1 MSTRP
6 PKYGSMPR
14 PRRSRCSRHSGAR
27 RRREPGISVGKKISR
42 FRVWSFGPSRNDE
55 INRKRNSRIPKRP
68 YSPWGIR
75 LQSDSRGS
83 DCMHGV
89 TGKPPGAAKDKA
101 GETPSRFMLLM
112 LVAMTGVAPISHY
125 MLVPALPVL
134 ATTFGRDISIAQM
147 TVSLYMVGI
156 ACSQIIMGPLSDR
169 FGRRPVLLAGLG
181 LMVAASA
188 ACIFAETLPQLI
200 AARFLQALGGATG
213 MVVSRAI
220 IRDLYSRER
229 IGAMISLVIAVMMI
243 AQMLSPLTGGLLETA
258 FGWRAIF
265 YLITAAALTITV
277 GIALALPETRRARA
291 EGGGFRGDVGSL
303 IRSRAFIGYMLCQVL
318 ASQIIFTFAG
328 GGPYIVVTQ
337 MGRSSAEYGA
347 WFACTGF
354 AYLIGNLFCVRFA
367 PRHSLENLIW
377 FGLALQFVGSLLNLI
392 WGIAGL
398 NLAPSWLFGTQM
410 LVMFA
415 NAFVM
420 SNSAAGAI
428 SVRPDAAGTASGAM
442 GVLQMGIGS
451 LFSQFGAYLGGH
463 FATPV
468 ALNIAIVMLS
478 IACASTMIF
487 LIPRPDV
494 GVSEA
499 LVEKAEG
506 EESGVLEGVAPYRH
520 FNNDVVARESGRSST
535 PGSRGVKP

>member
-1 MSTRP
+1 M
-6 PKYGSMPR
+6 
-14 PRRSRCSRHSGAR
+14 
-27 RRREPGISVGKKISR
+27 
-42 FRVWSFGPSRNDE
+42 
-55 INRKRNSRIPKRP
+55 
-68 YSPWGIR
+68 
-75 LQSDSRGS
+75 
-83 DCMHGV
+83 
-89 TGKPPGAAKDKA
+89 GKPPFAAKDNTGPA
-101 GETPSRFMLLM
+101 TSRIMLLL
-112 LVAMTGVAPISHY
+112 LVAMTGVAPISLY

-181 LMVAASA
+181 LMVMASG

-220 IRDLYSRER
+220 IRDLYSRDR
-229 IGAMISLVIAVMMI
+229 ISSMISLVIAVMMI

-258 FGWRAIF
+258 FGWRSIF
-265 YLITAAALTITV
+265 YVITAASLVIAVALALT
-277 GIALALPETRRARA
+277 LPETRRDRTEA
-291 EGGGFRGDVGSL
+291 GGFRGDVGSL
-303 IRSRAFIGYMLCQVL
+303 FTSRAFIGYLLCQVL
-318 ASQIIFTFAG
+318 ASQIIFAFAG

-347 WFACTGF
+347 WFASTGF

-367 PRHSLENLIW
+367 PRHSLDKLIW
-377 FGLALQFVGSLLNLI
+377 FGLALQLLGSLLNLL
-392 WGIAGL
+392 WGVTGL
-398 NLAPSWLFGTQM
+398 NQAPSWLFGTQM

-428 SVRPDAAGTASGAM
+428 SVRAEAAGTASGAM
-442 GVLQMGIGS
+442 GFLQMGIGS
-451 LFSQFGAYLGGH
+451 LVSQFGAYLGGH

-468 ALNIAIVMLS
+468 ALNAAIVVLS
-478 IACASTMIF
+478 FGCASTMIF
-487 LIPRPDV
+487 LIPRRDV
-494 GVSEA
+494 VVSEE
-499 LVEKAEG
+499 LIEQAEE
-506 EESGVLEGVAPYRH
+506 EESGML
-520 FNNDVVARESGRSST
+520 
-535 PGSRGVKP
+535 